1 MIITGI
7 FHVAIK
13 TADLE
18 GTIKFY
24 RNVLGMRLAPR
35 PNFETPGAWL
45 ACSTPDNNAIIHL
58 YGGRAACDETGKYPR
73 GTATIDHVSL
83 TVSGY
88 RDTVQRI
95 KAHGLDW
102 REYIVPDT
110 KLWQIFVYDPN
121 GVQLELTFDLESG
134 DRRLSR
140 CIGRAPS
147 GTGGQLLQPSALFRI
162 SRIHHRLSPIR
173 LIFYQAVRPQPQFRA
188 SHPELPTRR
197 LERACWPDARRQ
209 NKLGAGD

>member
-1 MIITGI
+1 MVITGL

-24 RNVLGMRLAPR
+24 CDVLGMRLAPR

-45 ACSTPDNNAIIHL
+45 ACSTPNNNAIIHL
-58 YGGRAACDETGKYPR
+58 YGGEAALDEMGKHPI

-83 TVSGY
+83 TLVGY

-102 REYIVPDT
+102 REYVVPDT

-121 GVQLELTFDLESG
+121 GVQLELTFDSDLEADTYPDVSDG
-134 DRRLSR
+134 RRAIPGAKFFNSEQYGAFR
-140 CIGRAPS
+140 REKV
-147 GTGGQLLQPSALFRI
+147 SA
-162 SRIHHRLSPIR
+162 
-173 LIFYQAVRPQPQFRA
+173 
-188 SHPELPTRR
+188 
-197 LERACWPDARRQ
+197 
-209 NKLGAGD
+209 